1 MRRARTRSCSA
12 GVLLAAGRCA
22 QRMAVRQK
30 ERHAGVLTELMT
42 QQAKAARCVIE
53 SSGDVFAGD
62 FIDVEGAQRL
72 VLAVQGVDGAEEGVN
87 EGIVGI
93 SQWRL
98 FINVCP
104 LSQYYD
110 AFQLKCN
117 KYMTI
122 RHPIALAIKH
132 LWSNEVEL
140 CLSINGHANR

>member
-1 MRRARTRSCSA
+1 MQCRRPFGR
-12 GVLLAAGRCA
+12 GGRCA

-42 QQAKAARCVIE
+42 QQAKAARGVVE
-53 SSGDVFAGD
+53 PSGGVFAGH

-98 FINVCP
+98 FINISP
-104 LSQYYD
+104 LS
-110 AFQLKCN
+110 
-117 KYMTI
+117 
-122 RHPIALAIKH
+122 
-132 LWSNEVEL
+132 
-140 CLSINGHANR
+140 